1 MDQAKDFDDK
11 DAVTDPTNRI
21 FAVFDEHKRA
31 QKPVSLLSE
40 EDFRLA
46 EIGLLSGLAD
56 AKKLDAASGQ
66 TGLFAKLSA
75 SGVEM
80 RDRDTHYVK
89 QYRQA
94 LHDGKTVLAVVA
106 KGEQMR
112 DHVRHIL
119 KSQGAHFVVL
129 FGRFAVEVLES

>member
-1 MDQAKDFDDK
+1 MDQAEEFDDK
-11 DAVTDPTNRI
+11 DAATHRTNRI

-31 QKPVSLLSE
+31 QKTISLLNE
-40 EDFRLA
+40 EDFRPGD
-46 EIGLLSGLAD
+46 IGLLSGLVD
-56 AKKLDAASGQ
+56 ATKLDAASGE

-80 RDRDTHYVK
+80 QDRDVDCVK
-89 QYRQA
+89 HYRQA
-94 LHDGKTVLAVVA
+94 LLDGKTVLAVVA
-106 KGEQMR
+106 KGGQMR
-112 DHVRHIL
+112 DHTRHIL